1 MVSHSLVAVLQRAEV
16 EEAAATLLV
25 AITKIR
31 IIRVLAVVVGCRAT
45 LGAPI
50 RAAYRALTPR
60 MRSPRLKPPLYAPR
74 VEEPTAAKAAM
85 SSRRAVC
92 T

>member
-1 MVSHSLVAVLQRAEV
+1 MVSHSLVAVLQRAKV
-16 EEAAATLLV
+16 EKAGVV

-31 IIRVLAVVVGCRAT
+31 IVRVLSVVAGCRAT

-60 MRSPRLKPPLYAPR
+60 MRAPCLKPPLYAPR

-85 SSRRAVC
+85 GSRRAVC